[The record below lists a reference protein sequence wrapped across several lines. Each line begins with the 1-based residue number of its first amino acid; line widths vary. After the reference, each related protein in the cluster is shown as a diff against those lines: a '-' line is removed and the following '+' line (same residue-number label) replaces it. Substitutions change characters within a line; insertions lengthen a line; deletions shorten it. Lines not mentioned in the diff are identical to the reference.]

1 MCEEAADPLHQSGYR
16 KPLCRL
22 DLNDKSTL
30 KSALVDY
37 HCVLKVK
44 AAMDQ
49 FCEGLKEVGVLQLM
63 KMHPSI
69 FKPLFVADTSRA
81 LTPGKLLSAKARLGK
96 LTSIYQVRDEQ
107 VTLLVGE
114 KLCRINK

>member
-1 MCEEAADPLHQSGYR
+1 MCEEAADQLHQSGYR

-37 HCVLKVK
+37 HCLLKVK

-49 FCEGLKEVGVLQLM
+49 FCDGLQQMGVLQLVRT
-63 KMHPSI
+63 HPKLL
-69 FKPLFVADTSRA
+69 KPLFVADTSRA
-81 LTPGKLLSAKARLGK
+81 LTPAKLMLC
-96 LTSIYQVRDEQ
+96 
-107 VTLLVGE
+107 LLPKIV
-114 KLCRINK
+114 

>member
-1 MCEEAADPLHQSGYR
+1 MCEEATDQLHQNGYR

-22 DLNDKSTL
+22 DLNDKNTL

-37 HCVLKVK
+37 HCLLKVK

-49 FCEGLKEVGVLQLM
+49 FCDGLQQVGVLQLVRTHS
-63 KMHPSI
+63 KL

-81 LTPGKLLSAKARLGK
+81 LTPGKE
-96 LTSIYQVRDEQ
+96 TM
-107 VTLLVGE
+107 
-114 KLCRINK
+114 